1 MKYKTKLKV
10 LSILY
15 DLLSMV
21 FWMCWILAPIFLILA
36 WWQYTLAVIMVA
48 FICKW
53 VKQEIR
59 FFVFSEMIRIEIK
72 IKKFKEQYLMKIS
85 KKE

>member
-1 MKYKTKLKV
+1 MKYRTKLRV
-10 LSILY
+10 LIVLDMLLSI
-15 DLLSMV
+15 V
-21 FWMCWILAPIFLILA
+21 FWMSWILAPIFLILT
-36 WWQYTLAVIMVA
+36 WWQYTLAIITVA

-53 VKQEIR
+53 VRQEIR
-59 FFVFSEMIRIEIK
+59 FFVVSEMITKEIK